1 MNIIRGF
8 REIFVLLPHKYKT
21 TNMKERY
28 DRLETLRII
37 LSRGETG
44 SQESILR
51 QLSRHGFD
59 VTQATLSRD
68 LRKLKAVKVPIP
80 EGYRYILPEHPNYQ
94 RATSPAT
101 MSDFLRSTG
110 FESIDFSGNL
120 AVIHTRPGYA
130 GGLASDIDAHRL
142 PSLIGTIA
150 GDDTILLIM
159 AVGAGRQDVVDD
171 LAEVIPA
178 IKSVML

>member
-1 MNIIRGF
+1 
-8 REIFVLLPHKYKT
+8 
-21 TNMKERY
+21 MKERI

-37 LSRGETG
+37 LSRDDTG

-51 QLSRHGFD
+51 QLSRHGFF

-68 LRKLKAVKVPIP
+68 LRKLKAVKVPLAG
-80 EGYRYILPEHPNYQ
+80 GYRYILPEHPNY
-94 RATSPAT
+94 RRTTSPGT
-101 MSDFLRSTG
+101 MSDFLRATG

-130 GGLASDIDAHRL
+130 GGLASDIDARRL
-142 PSLIGTIA
+142 PTIIGTIA
-150 GDDTILLIM
+150 GDDTILLII
-159 AVGAGRQDVVDD
+159 AEGVERQAFVDS

-178 IKSVML
+178 IKSIML

>member
-1 MNIIRGF
+1 
-8 REIFVLLPHKYKT
+8 
-21 TNMKERY
+21 MKERY
-28 DRLETLRII
+28 DRLDTLRII
-37 LSRGETG
+37 LSRGEAG

-68 LRKLKAVKVPIP
+68 LRKLKAVKISVP
-80 EGYRYILPEHPNYQ
+80 EGFRYILPEHPNY
-94 RATSPAT
+94 RRSTTPST
-101 MSDFLRSTG
+101 VSDFLRVTG

-120 AVIHTRPGYA
+120 AVVHTRPGYA
-130 GGLASDIDAHRL
+130 GGLASDIDARHL
-142 PSLIGTIA
+142 PAIVGTIA
-150 GDDTILLIM
+150 GDDTILLVM
-159 AVGAGRQDVVDD
+159 AEGTTKQQLVDS